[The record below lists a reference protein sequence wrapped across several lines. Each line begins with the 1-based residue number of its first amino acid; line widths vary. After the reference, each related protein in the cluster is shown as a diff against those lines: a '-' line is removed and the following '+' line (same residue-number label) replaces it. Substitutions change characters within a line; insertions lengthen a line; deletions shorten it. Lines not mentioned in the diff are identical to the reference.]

1 MENAGLPAILI
12 KSQLRVSTILIFNIL
27 NVFHRCYEVH
37 SSIGKENK
45 YILHSTDNV
54 QARKHGRELTRN
66 TL

>member
-37 SSIGKENK
+37 SSISKENK